1 MEDDEKK
8 FTQADVDRFV
18 ADRLKIER
26 DRRGDNEKLI
36 AENTTLRE
44 QLATEKQ
51 TRAAL
56 EGKVAIRDEADLKAK
71 IAGEEKLPVSLIP
84 LITGKTEE
92 EIRAAMKL
100 MVAGIG
106 PGPAMGAGTNPAT
119 PTPQRFSKQQVERM
133 SPEEITKNWATIE
146 AQLKDG
152 SLNKAG

>member
-1 MEDDEKK
+1 MTDEEKK

-26 DRRGDNEKLI
+26 ERRGDNEKLI
-36 AENTTLRE
+36 AENTALKE
-44 QLATEKQ
+44 QLANEQQ

-56 EGKVAIRDEADLKAK
+56 EGKVALRDEADLKAK

-106 PGPAMGAGTNPAT
+106 PGPAIGAETNPA
-119 PTPQRFSKQQVERM
+119 
-133 SPEEITKNWATIE
+133 SPAPVRYTKAQLENMKPEDIEKNWQTIE
-146 AQLKDG
+146 AQLADG
-152 SLNKAG
+152 SLR